1 MILFLLWSALGFGL
15 AVIYASFFEWLL
27 HRFVM
32 HRPLGNFAYAFRAHT
47 LTHHRI
53 FKADHS
59 YHLHD
64 PKDARTIPMAWWN
77 GPVLIALVL
86 LPFVGAGWALGS
98 SAVTW
103 GAVLA
108 VSIYYS
114 VYETLHWCMH
124 QPSHRSIE
132 RTGLFFRLNGHHLLH
147 HRYMRKNFNVVLPL
161 ADLCLG
167 TLLLRSKVRFAQAT
181 GAGVPDVQP
190 RNAVSLVARNRHVLP
205 DTGGAA

>member
-1 MILFLLWSALGFGL
+1 MTYLLWSTLDFGL

-27 HRFVM
+27 HR
-32 HRPLGNFAYAFRAHT
+32 PLGSFVYAFRAHT

-53 FKADHS
+53 FKADES

-64 PKDARTIPMAWWN
+64 FKDAHTIPMARWN
-77 GPVLIALVL
+77 GPVLIALML
-86 LPFVGAGWALGS
+86 LPFIGAGWALGS

-103 GAVLA
+103 GGVLE

-124 QPSHRSIE
+124 QPGERSVE

-167 TLLLRSKVRFAQAT
+167 TLLLRSKVHFAQAT
-181 GAGVPDVQP
+181 GATVPNVQP
-190 RNAVSLVARNRHVLP
+190 RELLRSS
-205 DTGGAA
+205 

>member
-1 MILFLLWSALGFGL
+1 MVHFLFWLALGF
-15 AVIYASFFEWLL
+15 VCSVVYSSFFEWLL

-32 HRPLGNFAYAFRAHT
+32 HRPLGSFVYAFRAHT

-53 FKADHS
+53 FKADES

-64 PKDARTIPMAWWN
+64 PKDADTIPMAWWN
-77 GPVLIALVL
+77 GPVLITLAL
-86 LPFVGAGWALGS
+86 LPFIGAGWALGS
-98 SAVTW
+98 AAVTW
-103 GAVLA
+103 GALLA
-108 VSIYYS
+108 ACVYYC

-124 QPSHRSIE
+124 QPRGRPVE

-167 TLLLRSKVRFAQAT
+167 TLLLRSKLRFVQVT
-181 GAGVPDVQP
+181 GPAVPDVQP
-190 RNAVSLVARNRHVLP
+190 KEAALP
-205 DTGGAA
+205 VEEGPHPDSNSNQI